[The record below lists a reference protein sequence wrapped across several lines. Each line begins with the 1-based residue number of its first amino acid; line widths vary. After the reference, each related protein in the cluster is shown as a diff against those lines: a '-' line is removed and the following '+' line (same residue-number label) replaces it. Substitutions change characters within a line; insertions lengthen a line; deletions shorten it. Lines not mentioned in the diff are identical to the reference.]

1 MLAVAGETT
10 FEPECSGC
18 VEEDREDEPSYGR
31 VVLTVSVGPTRTAIT
46 GPTPSDGRLP
56 YHRPMQTQEAML
68 IAQVIPVVA
77 LAAIV
82 EVREILSARRQAGTS
97 AGATEPNVGS
107 TGPRA
112 TTRPETSTPQDVIL
126 AILVFALVDL
136 AAGETSALLVIF
148 GLSSNVA
155 AVVLQAKNELILAL
169 LLATNVIFLAP
180 AGQALARLVAVW
192 NASAAEAPGSV
203 DSERRRQVKGR
214 IRWGACIA
222 LLLALYVRVLVL
234 A

>member
-1 MLAVAGETT
+1 M
-10 FEPECSGC
+10 
-18 VEEDREDEPSYGR
+18 
-31 VVLTVSVGPTRTAIT
+31 
-46 GPTPSDGRLP
+46 
-56 YHRPMQTQEAML
+56 
-68 IAQVIPVVA
+68 
-77 LAAIV
+77 
-82 EVREILSARRQAGTS
+82 
-97 AGATEPNVGS
+97 
-107 TGPRA
+107 
-112 TTRPETSTPQDVIL
+112 

-155 AVVLQAKNELILAL
+155 AVVLQAKDELILAL

-192 NASAAEAPGSV
+192 NASAAHAPGSA
-203 DSERRRQVKGR
+203 DSERRRRVNGR
-214 IRWGACIA
+214 IRWGTCIA